1 MTESIILKKFYIDG
15 KNNDI
20 RIENRTVF
28 KNMACDTINKKNTKN
43 SYNSYIFIIEKD
55 IAT

>member
-15 KNNDI
+15 KNND
-20 RIENRTVF
+20 IENRTVF